1 MAFNSFRRD
10 GRQPPPRYRTPSPP
24 PRRDVSPL
32 SPRTHEGASSTPRRN
47 GTNSGYKS
55 ARRNFQEFDHLV
67 WNRRLQVA
75 TEAFDGRQDSR
86 GRPSK
91 RARSEK
97 LPSPQMGHMNSRPVT
112 SYIQPSEAEKMEAEL
127 LLNFSRE
134 ACFAVPRP
142 PMPYGLMSSPSFSSS
157 ASKDRVDHLSA
168 PGLTPYRTTYTRGME
183 PKQDSTQEIQE
194 EARTTEGA
202 LVQHTLE
209 TPLLHEAAA
218 PTVVVPE
225 VERDHP
231 VLGLDSSQPCSTSK
245 NPSDSNVLNEDNAH
259 LQTNGPHKKP
269 GLNQLNS
276 PIGELDTD
284 CRDKDLT
291 ASEDKDLTQ
300 PEDSTE
306 LKPVNEL
313 QNTLQSDVQPNPPA
327 THRFLEGIEQAAM
340 GIVDDD
346 KSNSLSNPHE
356 SVSVSKPSTTPEE
369 SPAEIPLAKGRHST
383 VPSVCAACNFSR
395 NALTLETEND
405 ATSWISCDACKS
417 WFHFAC
423 AGFKSEREVRGVDK
437 YRCRKCKPTH
447 GPTTYVR
454 KSARAH
460 SAIDYAG
467 LNEGVLKT
475 SDESPEHHYI
485 KPIKDG
491 IIKFNPENF
500 ARMRPEL
507 VTAEYFQR
515 GDGMKEPIVIPA
527 SLNPRPRPIPEPAS
541 TLEGADPNGES
552 QPPNEADDG
561 HDGSIL
567 DQDISKQF
575 EYQAVPDYGQ
585 DALDMVIPQ
594 NLTVR
599 KVSELYGPEEKV
611 EVIDVKSQ
619 NGEDRKWNMRRWVDY
634 YESEENKVVRNVI
647 SLEVS
652 QSKLGRLIKRPKVV
666 RDLDLQ
672 DSVWPAEL
680 IAKGDY
686 PKVQFYC
693 LMSVADCFTDF
704 HIDFGGSSVFYHILK
719 GKKTFF
725 FIPPY
730 EKHLKKYEEWCKS
743 PAQNWTFLG
752 DQTKECYRVDLS
764 EGDTMLIP
772 AGWIHAVWTPEDS
785 LVIGGNFL
793 TNMHYE
799 MQIRVAQIE
808 KVTGVARKFRYPH
821 FQKLLWHAALKYL
834 EDDPLPDSVSDSL
847 LAGQTFPREKP
858 THLDFDARGENS
870 HPGPEN
876 YHARYYSKAELDGLP
891 ELGRYLQRTALIANG
906 SIAEGI
912 SVETRNAVRR
922 SIPKGKEEPLDVVKR
937 FAVWY
942 TWKRGKEN
950 VPHWAYPE
958 HVPEGK
964 APELGEKKLSAA
976 ALRRLDR
983 EAALQAWRIAPDR
996 QSARRR
1002 SLPHIGSEGNVS
1014 DAPVTN
1020 DGVSG
1025 GPSIA
1030 SAGPSSES
1038 RGTLRRKVVTES
1050 TPQQSAVS
1058 AETPSKKQSALAKGS
1073 TLTKQ
1078 GPACETCRKRRR
1090 ACKHR
1095 AELVKPAP
1103 PGVISQDVAED
1114 LIVVDSSPVTSNPP
1128 TANSSLLN
1136 QKKPNQPLSSFPT
1149 TSLAKNVWQAG
1160 ELTYGDRFAFDC
1172 QRGPFQMSHIEVVR
1186 TVFKADHGNPAT
1198 MKAPGSDVP
1207 LPALPTFS
1215 GLVDPLLASP
1225 IKTPGRTKA
1234 CEDCRR
1240 SKRRCIHDENGNE
1253 DPVKAAEALVPRHA
1267 SASKKRKAGPG
1278 AGNNSAGKKAKA
1290 SSTTVAADES
1300 IMTKPQTTGIMARAA
1315 ERLNALVTEPT
1326 TTEASE
1332 ALQSNMEL
1340 AQQAMQQVIPPTN
1353 CPLQNPES
1361 LPQKI
1366 VTITTDIPLDPQL
1379 SESKSPATT
1388 PIAAEEPLIQLDIPP
1403 IDADDEFHHLATSPL
1418 SELDDINELGDLK
1431 WEPDFDHPILSA
1443 SPSFQQP
1450 PASSLVSPPASHT
1463 EAERTPPAPSNMQ
1476 TITPSATSSSSRH
1489 SSRANKTVQRYTPES
1504 GSMRQNSTSSA
1515 GVEGAKMRE
1524 GGSPVVNSAVK
1535 GEGEGGSAQKKGK
1548 SRRESEV
1555 APDADEESMRLIR
1568 ELQAQDM
1575 GLRRRA
1581 RG

>member
-1 MAFNSFRRD
+1 MAFNSFRKD

-24 PRRDVSPL
+24 SRRDVSPL
-32 SPRTHEGASSTPRRN
+32 SPRTLEGASSTLGRN
-47 GTNSGYKS
+47 GTTGNKR
-55 ARRNFQEFDHLV
+55 ARNLRNFQKVDYLG
-67 WNRRLQVA
+67 WNWNDGPTA
-75 TEAFDGRQDSR
+75 TTEALTSIALAANSRQLSRVDGRQYQQLQTGQQGYG

-97 LPSPQMGHMNSRPVT
+97 LPSPQMVHMNSRPVT
-112 SYIQPSEAEKMEAEL
+112 SYIQPSEAQRMEAEL

-142 PMPYGLMSSPSFSSS
+142 PIPYGQMRSSSFSSS
-157 ASKDRVDHLSA
+157 ASKEKVDDLSA
-168 PGLTPYRTTYTRGME
+168 LTLSPYRAAYTDGME
-183 PKQDSTQEIQE
+183 SMQDTTQEIQDE
-194 EARTTEGA
+194 KRTTGGD
-202 LVQHTLE
+202 LVQHTPE
-209 TPLLHEAAA
+209 TPPLHEAAA
-218 PTVVVPE
+218 STVGGPE
-225 VERDHP
+225 VERDQ
-231 VLGLDSSQPCSTSK
+231 LISDLDSSQPCPTGTSEK
-245 NPSDSNVLNEDNAH
+245 PPDSNAINKDSAH
-259 LQTNGPHKKP
+259 LEMNESHSQP
-269 GLNQLNS
+269 GLEQPKS

-284 CRDKDLT
+284 CRNKDLT

-300 PEDSTE
+300 PEDSPE
-306 LKPVNEL
+306 LKPVAEL
-313 QNTLQSDVQPNPPA
+313 QSALQSDVQLDPLA

-340 GIVDDD
+340 GIVDDE
-346 KSNSLSNPHE
+346 KSNSLSNPDDGA
-356 SVSVSKPSTTPEE
+356 SLSKPSTAAEE
-369 SPAEIPLAKGRHST
+369 APTEVPSAKGRHST

-500 ARMRPEL
+500 VRMRPEL

-527 SLNPRPRPIPEPAS
+527 LLNPRPRPIPKPAS
-541 TLEGADPNGES
+541 ASEDTDTNGES
-552 QPPNEADDG
+552 NSLYEADDT
-561 HDGSIL
+561 HDDSVL
-567 DQDISKQF
+567 EQEISKHF

-634 YESEENKVVRNVI
+634 YESKENKVVRNVI

-725 FIPPY
+725 FIPPH

-752 DQTKECYRVDLS
+752 DQTKECYRVDLL

-834 EDDPLPDSVSDSL
+834 EDDPLPDSVTDSL
-847 LAGQTFPREKP
+847 LAGQTFPRDKP
-858 THLDFDARGENS
+858 THLDFDAWGENS
-870 HPGPEN
+870 HLGAEN

-891 ELGRYLQRTALIANG
+891 ELGRYLQRTALIATG
-906 SIAEGI
+906 SITEGI
-912 SVETRNAVRR
+912 SVETRNAVKR
-922 SIPKGKEEPLDVVKR
+922 SIPKGSGEPLDIVKR

-942 TWKRGKEN
+942 TWKRGNEN

-958 HVPEGK
+958 HVAEGK
-964 APELGEKKLSAA
+964 APQLGEKKLSGA

-983 EAALQAWRIAPDR
+983 EAALQAWRVAPDR

-1002 SLPHIGSEGNVS
+1002 SLPQTGSEGNAS
-1014 DAPVTN
+1014 DASATKE
-1020 DGVSG
+1020 GALG
-1025 GPSIA
+1025 GTLMT
-1030 SAGPSSES
+1030 SAGPSSEN
-1038 RGTLRRKVVTES
+1038 RGTLRRRVIAGS
-1050 TPQQSAVS
+1050 TPQQSAAS
-1058 AETPSKKQSALAKGS
+1058 AETPLKKQSALAKGS
-1073 TLTKQ
+1073 TPTKQ

-1103 PGVISQDVAED
+1103 AGLVSQDVAED
-1114 LIVVDSSPVTSNPP
+1114 LIVVDSSPVISDPP
-1128 TANSSLLN
+1128 TANSSLLS
-1136 QKKPNQPLSSFPT
+1136 QKKSNQPLASFPT
-1149 TSLAKNVWQAG
+1149 ATLAKNGWQAG
-1160 ELTYGDRFAFDC
+1160 ELTYGDRFAYDC
-1172 QRGPFQMSHIEVVR
+1172 QRGPFQMSHVEIST
-1186 TVFKADHGNPAT
+1186 TVSKADHGDPAT
-1198 MKAPGSDVP
+1198 KSTVTAPGSDIL

-1215 GLVDPLLASP
+1215 GLVDPLIASP
-1225 IKTPGRTKA
+1225 VKTPGRTKA

-1240 SKRRCIHDENGNE
+1240 SK
-1253 DPVKAAEALVPRHA
+1253 V
-1267 SASKKRKAGPG
+1267 
-1278 AGNNSAGKKAKA
+1278 
-1290 SSTTVAADES
+1290 
-1300 IMTKPQTTGIMARAA
+1300 
-1315 ERLNALVTEPT
+1315 
-1326 TTEASE
+1326 SE
-1332 ALQSNMEL
+1332 
-1340 AQQAMQQVIPPTN
+1340 
-1353 CPLQNPES
+1353 C
-1361 LPQKI
+1361 
-1366 VTITTDIPLDPQL
+1366 
-1379 SESKSPATT
+1379 
-1388 PIAAEEPLIQLDIPP
+1388 
-1403 IDADDEFHHLATSPL
+1403 
-1418 SELDDINELGDLK
+1418 
-1431 WEPDFDHPILSA
+1431 
-1443 SPSFQQP
+1443 
-1450 PASSLVSPPASHT
+1450 
-1463 EAERTPPAPSNMQ
+1463 
-1476 TITPSATSSSSRH
+1476 
-1489 SSRANKTVQRYTPES
+1489 
-1504 GSMRQNSTSSA
+1504 
-1515 GVEGAKMRE
+1515 
-1524 GGSPVVNSAVK
+1524 
-1535 GEGEGGSAQKKGK
+1535 
-1548 SRRESEV
+1548 
-1555 APDADEESMRLIR
+1555 
-1568 ELQAQDM
+1568 
-1575 GLRRRA
+1575 
-1581 RG
+1581 